1 MTRPGK
7 AIQRRERWSTSTSA
21 KSFTGCQQNLK
32 LDKSGQTISKICSR
46 FQDHMITCFKFPT
59 LPTLSNIYVL
69 FAVLL
74 TISCFSSCWTSP
86 DCGQHS
92 SLSSVWMVSFPFV
105 LIQQK
110 HYCSRGRRQK
120 DWPLIIRFSFWRLP
134 PSFLGFYHDL
144 FQDVSSSPFAFK
156 IPENA
161 QVPVFLTK
169 IL

>member
-32 LDKSGQTISKICSR
+32 LDKSWQKWPNHFQNLLKISRSH
-46 FQDHMITCFKFPT
+46 DHMFQIPNSAD
-59 LPTLSNIYVL
+59 LL
-69 FAVLL
+69 FADNLL
-74 TISCFSSCWTSP
+74 LYPSCWTSP
-86 DCGQHS
+86 GCGQHS

-120 DWPLIIRFSFWRLP
+120 DGPLIIRFSFWRLP